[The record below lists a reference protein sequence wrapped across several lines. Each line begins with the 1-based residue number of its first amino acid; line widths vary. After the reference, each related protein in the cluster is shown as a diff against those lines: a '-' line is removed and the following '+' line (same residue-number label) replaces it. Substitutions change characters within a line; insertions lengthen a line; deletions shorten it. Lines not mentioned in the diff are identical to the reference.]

1 MKSVTKGPRVKSIA
15 LWALVALNVML
26 VAVLVGRHA
35 PDNKAH
41 AAAPNINAAELLAV
55 PGHLPGVVNG
65 VVFLIDTQSRQLT
78 ALTFDAPTQKLR
90 PIPPIDIGK
99 LLSNAGG
106 VRKP

>member
-1 MKSVTKGPRVKSIA
+1 
-15 LWALVALNVML
+15 ML
-26 VAVLVGRHA
+26 ETA
-35 PDNKAH
+35 PDNTAH

-78 ALTFDAPTQKLR
+78 ALTFDSSTKQLR

-99 LLSNAGG
+99 LLNNAGG
-106 VRKP
+106 VKRP